1 MMIDSTTAGAKEP
14 TSRRATSPWQAT
26 LRLGVLL
33 CVVPLAGPHGGAT
46 AVLLRYHYMPGER
59 LTYHFHLKET
69 ALRESVHEKRIGI
82 TPLSV
87 IVDFDIVDSYRI
99 LSVSP
104 SGVADTAY
112 QVQSGIITTTVD
124 GRSEVLAVLHKGA
137 RSPVRMVHLGA
148 DNRLL
153 DPVESS
159 ASSLTLPSFGG
170 YGLQEI
176 GAMPSYPVAPGTHWR
191 STAKQHVALYF
202 LDAATVPALGQIV
215 AYNNTLVGY
224 QDGRGQPVAALTS
237 SSMIDFASNSVGS
250 GTPVHARLTGITI
263 ISSTFN
269 VTWQLLQSSAFHL
282 DFLSTTT
289 KPGTTAVLSRDRV
302 AFDATV
308 QLVSARA

>member
-1 MMIDSTTAGAKEP
+1 MADSTATGAKEP
-14 TSRRATSPWQAT
+14 NGRRRISPWQAT
-26 LRLGVLL
+26 LRLGALL

-59 LTYHFHLKET
+59 LTYHFYLKET

-104 SGVADTAY
+104 SGVAAAAY
-112 QVQSGIITTTVD
+112 HVQSGIITTTVD

-148 DNRLL
+148 DNGLL

-176 GAMPSYPVAPGTHWR
+176 GAMPSYPVVPGAHWR

-215 AYNNTLVGY
+215 AYNTLVGY
-224 QDGRGQPVAALTS
+224 QDDRGQPVAALTS
-237 SSMIDFASNSVGS
+237 SGMIDFASNSVGS
-250 GTPVHARLTGITI
+250 GTPVHARLTGIIT

-289 KPGTTAVLSRDRV
+289 KPDTTAVLSRDRV